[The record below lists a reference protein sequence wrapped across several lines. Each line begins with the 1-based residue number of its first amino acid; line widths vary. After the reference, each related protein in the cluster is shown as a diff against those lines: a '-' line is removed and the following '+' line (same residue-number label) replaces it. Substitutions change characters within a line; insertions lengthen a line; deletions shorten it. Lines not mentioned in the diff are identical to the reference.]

1 MSKKTNPQHAALV
14 AAIRALEGGAE
25 QPADRLDRLA
35 VMIELACA
43 VAGAADLPRAKET
56 TEERGRA
63 ELSEL
68 ADDALRL
75 WTTMSTMHRNALAG
89 LEARIGL
96 EWLVTMEKVAFLA
109 AAAKAAADGPLSGKT
124 TGKGRP
130 TKQQATDVARICA
143 QVYRTVTGQ
152 TATVATLS
160 NNRASGP
167 FLAFVA
173 VAFQALSIKASAE
186 LHARRACEKQ
196 KSTET
201 SH

>member
-1 MSKKTNPQHAALV
+1 MNDTASPHRVALV
-14 AAIRALEGGAE
+14 AAIRGLEGGAE
-25 QPADRLDRLA
+25 QSADRIDRLA

-68 ADDALRL
+68 ADHALRL
-75 WTTMSTMHRNALAG
+75 WTKLSTMHRNALAG

-96 EWLVTMEKVAFLA
+96 EWLATMEKVAFLA
-109 AAAKAAADGPLSGKT
+109 AAAKAAADGPLSGAT
-124 TGKGRP
+124 TAMGRP

-143 QVYRTVTGQ
+143 QVYRIVTGEPP
-152 TATVATLS
+152 TISTL

-167 FLAFVA
+167 FLAFVTA
-173 VAFQALSIKASAE
+173 VFQALSIKASPE
-186 LHARRACEKQ
+186 LHGRRACEKQ
-196 KSTET
+196 KSSET

>member
-1 MSKKTNPQHAALV
+1 MSGTANPARAALV

-25 QPADRLDRLA
+25 QSADKVDRLA

-43 VAGAADLPRAKET
+43 IAGAADLPRAKET

-75 WTTMSTMHRNALAG
+75 WTKLSSMHRNALAG

-96 EWLVTMEKVAFLA
+96 EWLATMEKVAFLA
-109 AAAKAAADGPLSGKT
+109 AAAKAAADGPLSGAT
-124 TGKGRP
+124 TAKGRP
-130 TKQQATDVARICA
+130 TKQQATDLARICA
-143 QVYRTVTGQ
+143 QVYRIVTGE
-152 TATVATLS
+152 TATVATL

-167 FLAFVA
+167 FLAFVTT
-173 VAFQALSIKASAE
+173 VFLALGIKASPE

-196 KSTET
+196 KSPET